1 MGRERQ
7 SETKKNRETH
17 IRAGQTT
24 EQLSEI
30 VMDSEAG
37 VRGARDSEDLGSKF
51 NRHPASRTARS
62 RRKPPVGFRPTTSRL
77 LSGCSAS

>member
-30 VMDSEAG
+30 VTDSEAG
-37 VRGARDSEDLGSKF
+37 VCGARVSEALGSKL

-62 RRKPPVGFRPTTSRL
+62 RRKPPVGFEPTTSRL